1 MISEGLVGLIGMV
14 LIYSFGQFVLPN
26 EHIPIQQELIKMD
39 VEE

>member
-1 MISEGLVGLIGMV
+1 MIGEGLVGLIGMA
-14 LIYSFGQFVLPN
+14 LLYSFGQFFLPD